1 MAEWERYLT
10 RDRENSGSNP
20 SSGSNLLHRLLSFRV
35 LDSLPQGGGLI
46 ASGWWGKQRE
56 PVCCRPVP
64 VKDLSTGDTRCPGKT
79 RNNFHQTRSGWIR
92 LRGAT
97 LLQLAL
103 LGKRHGHFPLAH
115 FPLTLFPLG
124 QYRLQKKSLSIR
136 LAELFV
142 PLSLVR
148 SENHIRTLLRARWL
162 RLPCREGGG
171 GGVAVTSR
179 N

>member
-124 QYRLQKKSLSIR
+124 QYRLQKKI
-136 LAELFV
+136 AFN
-142 PLSLVR
+142 PLS
-148 SENHIRTLLRARWL
+148 RAL
-162 RLPCREGGG
+162 CS
-171 GGVAVTSR
+171 AQSSQK
-179 N
+179 